1 MPNYLSLAKNLAV
14 KDAYSEDNLVHYC
27 VSNSHIAILSK
38 ILSLEK
44 DHNLEPSLA
53 QKGNDQ
59 DNLPLHLLCLNSQAN
74 KKELNMML

>member
-1 MPNYLSLAKNLAV
+1 MFDDLRKLEKPLDREKLCKSFSTPNYLFLAKNLAV

-44 DHNLEPSLA
+44 DHNL
-53 QKGNDQ
+53 
-59 DNLPLHLLCLNSQAN
+59 
-74 KKELNMML
+74 